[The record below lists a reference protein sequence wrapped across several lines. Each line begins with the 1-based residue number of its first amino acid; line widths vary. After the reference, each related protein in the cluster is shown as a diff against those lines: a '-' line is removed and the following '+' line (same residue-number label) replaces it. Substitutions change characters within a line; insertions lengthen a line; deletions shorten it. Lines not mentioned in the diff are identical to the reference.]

1 MSRVISKINAAV
13 DEFQDLSADK
23 KTITKTSEA
32 LLQQGMPFMDTD
44 TRRITDSVPG
54 SEDSSRLLQAATKI
68 GAGALRSMEAGNPAA
83 LIMAGGREL
92 AALTKAE
99 NLSPSRMA
107 QASNIA
113 VDECSAANHNY
124 DLVRESAQAALAK
137 ISDIKRVIS
146 QIKVTQVNENQI
158 RSLKLVAQRSYEA
171 LLSDF
176 NRAKDAC
183 DACYKETVQAVNR
196 HEAKE
201 SCSIDLHFRLE
212 SSRRKLEKQIRDKV
226 NTVVKVKGYKSK
238 QSKVLLLKIIFTDP
252 Q

>member
-1 MSRVISKINAAV
+1 MSRVIGKINAAV

-23 KTITKTSEA
+23 KAITKTSEA
-32 LLQQGMPFMDTD
+32 VLQQGMPFMDID

-68 GAGALRSMEAGNPAA
+68 GAGALRSMGAGNPAA
-83 LIMAGGREL
+83 LILAGGSEL
-92 AALTKAE
+92 MALTKTE
-99 NLSPSRMA
+99 KLSPSRMA

-113 VDECSAANHNY
+113 VDFCSAANHNY

-137 ISDIKRVIS
+137 ISEIKRVIS

-158 RSLKLVAQRSYEA
+158 RSLKLVAQGSHEILISNY
-171 LLSDF
+171 

-201 SCSIDLHFRLE
+201 SCFIDLHFRLE
-212 SSRRKLEKQIRDKV
+212 SSRRQLEKRIRDKV
-226 NTVVKVKGYKSK
+226 NTVVKVKGSKSRK
-238 QSKVLLLKIIFTDP
+238 NPSFVCIIH
-252 Q
+252 